1 MAEPMVR
8 DGSSTSASVVS
19 PRLPVRRLDRRLALL
34 KERHLMALGG
44 IRRFLR
50 GHSCYDVLPV
60 SFRLVVLDTKLT
72 IRSAVDVMWQ
82 NGIVSAPLWQS
93 TLPRGPL
100 HPSQPSGAESAL
112 ERPGFAGMITVND
125 IIHLIQYYYHTSTN
139 YDHASLDVELFR
151 LERLSEIER
160 LLNVPPPPLLW
171 IGPLRPLAEAA
182 ELLVRTHARRVP
194 LLDFDEQLGIETVVS
209 VLTQYRL
216 LKFIAMNC
224 AETTGLKASIGSL
237 GIGTYTY
244 AHLLERKQRAPAAR
258 IHMCDPPPPGASP
271 YYPLATATLDTTV
284 FDVVHMFSQQGISA
298 VPILDKDGDV
308 VDVYESVDVI
318 TLVRTG
324 AYHSLDFTICEALE
338 RRPPE
343 HAGIACCSSNDSL
356 ASVFALLRHRRVHRM
371 LVLAPER
378 GSAGNDGLGDL
389 DSPPLRAKGKLVG
402 VLCLSDVLKY
412 IVGNPD
418 KNELQA

>member
-1 MAEPMVR
+1 MAEPGAR
-8 DGSSTSASVVS
+8 DAQTGGGLPPPASS
-19 PRLPVRRLDRRLALL
+19 PRTPVRRLDKRLANL
-34 KERHLMALGG
+34 KERHLMALGA

-50 GHSCYDVLPV
+50 THSCYDVLPV

-100 HPSQPSGAESAL
+100 HPAQPDGANAAV

-125 IIHLIQYYYHTSTN
+125 IIHVIQYYYHTSQN
-139 YDHASLDVELFR
+139 YDHASLDVETFR
-151 LERLSEIER
+151 LERLNEVEQT
-160 LLNVPPPPLLW
+160 LNVPPPPLLW

-182 ELLVRTHARRVP
+182 DLLVRTHARRVP
-194 LLDFDEQLGIETVVS
+194 LLDFDEQLGVETVVS

-224 AETTGLKASIGSL
+224 GETAGLKASIGSL

-244 AHLLERKQRAPAAR
+244 EHLLERKQRAPAAR
-258 IHMCDPPPPGASP
+258 IKMCAPPPPGADK
-271 YYPLATATLDTTV
+271 YYPLSTATLDTTV

-298 VPILDKDGDV
+298 VPILDETGDV
-308 VDVYESVDVI
+308 VDIYESVDVI

-324 AYHSLDFTICEALE
+324 AYHSLDFTIREALE

-343 HAGIACCSSNDSL
+343 HAGVACCSSDNSL
-356 ASVFALLRHRRVHRM
+356 ASVFALLRHRRVHRVI
-371 LVLAPER
+371 VLKPDSNSVACGEP
-378 GSAGNDGLGDL
+378 ADL
-389 DSPPLRAKGKLVG
+389 DSPPQRSRGTL
-402 VLCLSDVLKY
+402 
-412 IVGNPD
+412 
-418 KNELQA
+418 